1 MPMPLF
7 CPDFR
12 DRTLLYFDFGGFQP
26 VIHRSG
32 FLRAGRALLLAT
44 ALVAGPA
51 TADTL
56 REALAK
62 AYKSNPTLTGARA
75 QLRATDEGV
84 PIARARGLPS
94 ANATGSYTEDFV
106 RSSLNYTS
114 PARSAGAQVNL
125 TVPIYSGGA
134 VRNGIKAADARV
146 SAGQATL
153 RDTEATLFSNVV
165 AAYMDV
171 IRDQAIVSLNTQNVQ
186 VLKVNLD
193 ATRDRFQVGDLTRTD
208 VAQSQARL
216 SDARGQLESAQAQ
229 LINSRETYLRLVG
242 EPASDLEPPPPL
254 PNLPASPDTA
264 VTVALDHNPGLLAA
278 QRNRDAARFD
288 TSVARAAR
296 LPKLSAIAG
305 GNYQNYLGTLQSGVP
320 GLDIVQ
326 VSKTAQAGV
335 QLTIPLYQAGLP
347 TAQVRQA
354 QALESQSIEQ
364 TIEVERNI
372 IAQTRA
378 SYASWQASNELI
390 VSSQAAVDANTLS
403 LEGVRAENSV
413 GNRTILEILNA
424 EQELLN
430 SQVNLVSARRNS
442 YVAGFSLL
450 AAMGQAEAR
459 NLGLES
465 GALYDP
471 TVNYKRVRN
480 DIWDFHDDP
489 KPSAV
494 ATRTVDTPAQTPSI
508 IGPTQP

>member
-1 MPMPLF
+1 M
-7 CPDFR
+7 
-12 DRTLLYFDFGGFQP
+12 
-26 VIHRSG
+26 IHRTT
-32 FLRAGRALLLAT
+32 FRALLLAT
-44 ALVAGPA
+44 ALIAGPA
-51 TADTL
+51 SADTL

-62 AYKSNPTLTGARA
+62 AYRTNPTLTGARA
-75 QLRATDEGV
+75 QQRATDEGV

-94 ANATGSYTEDFV
+94 VSATGSYNENV
-106 RSSLNYTS
+106 IVSALNFTS
-114 PARSAGAQVNL
+114 PARAASAAVNL

-134 VRNGIKAADARV
+134 VRNSIKAADARV

-171 IRDQAIVSLNTQNVQ
+171 IRDQAIVSLNLQNLQ
-186 VLKVNLD
+186 VLKVNLE

-216 SDARGQLESAQAQ
+216 SEARSQLESAQAQ
-229 LINSRETYLRLVG
+229 LITSRETYVRLVG
-242 EPASDLEPPPPL
+242 DPATNLEPPPPL
-254 PNLPASPDTA
+254 PNLPVSPDTA
-264 VTVALDHNPGLLAA
+264 VTVALDNNPALLAA
-278 QRNRDAARFD
+278 QRRREATRFD
-288 TSVARAAR
+288 TGVARAAR
-296 LPKLSAIAG
+296 APKISAVSG
-305 GNYQNYLGTLQSGVP
+305 YNYSNYLGSLSSGIPGQGITQVNKSAQVGLQLSV
-320 GLDIVQ
+320 
-326 VSKTAQAGV
+326 
-335 QLTIPLYQAGLP
+335 PLYQAGLP

-372 IAQTRA
+372 VAQTRA
-378 SYASWQASNELI
+378 SYASWRASNELI
-390 VSSQAAVDANTLS
+390 ISSQAAVDANTLS

-413 GNRTILEILNA
+413 GNRTILDILNA

-459 NLGLES
+459 DLGLDA
-465 GALYDP
+465 GVLYDP
-471 TVNYKRVRN
+471 TVNFRRVRN
-480 DIWDFHDDP
+480 NIWDFNSDP
-489 KPSAV
+489 EPNAV
-494 ATRTVDTPAQTPSI
+494 ATRTVDTPAQTPSV